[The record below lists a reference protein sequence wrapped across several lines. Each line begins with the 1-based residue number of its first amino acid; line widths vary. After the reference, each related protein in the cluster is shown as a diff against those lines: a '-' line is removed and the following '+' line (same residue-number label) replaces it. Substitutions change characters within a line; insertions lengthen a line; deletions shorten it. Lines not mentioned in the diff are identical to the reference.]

1 MSCRIGRK
9 KLFISI
15 SLPEHGHKL
24 LSFHVPNLDA
34 MQDTF
39 NQIVLKGIIL
49 NSSRLELF
57 VLLEKKL

>member
-1 MSCRIGRK
+1 
-9 KLFISI
+9 
-15 SLPEHGHKL
+15 
-24 LSFHVPNLDA
+24 

-57 VLLEKKL
+57 VLLEKKILDITLAELNRLINAIKLN